1 MLRTMVS
8 EFSEAGFDVVTVID
22 KRLAGVA
29 DWLAADVYLNQDGLS
44 TALRCEPDMALVIAP
59 EQGRE
64 LEEITAKLRKSETV
78 VLGPQ
83 EDTIRVCADKW
94 LTYRLLQGIV
104 PQPRTWEKSQSTG
117 RVLVKPVD
125 GVGGEGIKFV
135 ASSHRGEGV
144 IFQEFLEGEHAS
156 CCLLMGEGKGVVLSV
171 NRQEIVIQPD
181 RFRYVGGMIPFDHPL
196 KEKCAEIALKAAECL
211 NLRGYCG
218 VDLVIGGSPYFIEA
232 NPRVT
237 TSFVALAQVLRANL
251 GEILVNVLIDGATIP
266 KLQLDGCSLVRL
278 PKAKEKIRINVE
290 GVGKLREI
298 PGIISPPFTSDGTI
312 QKGAPLFVV
321 AESGS
326 TIEDANRKLESTL
339 NRAATLIGVKRDA
352 IAWS

>member
-1 MLRTMVS
+1 MLRTMVN
-8 EFSEAGFDVVTVID
+8 EFSKAGFDVVTVID
-22 KRLAGVA
+22 KRLAGMA
-29 DWLAADVYLNQDGLS
+29 DWLAADVHVNQDGLS
-44 TALRCEPDMALVIAP
+44 TALECEPDVALVIAP

-64 LEEITAKLRKSETV
+64 LEEITTKLRKRGVV
-78 VLGPQ
+78 VLGPR

-94 LTYRLLQGIV
+94 LTHRVLQGIV
-104 PQPRTWEKSQSTG
+104 PQPRTWQKPQSTG

-125 GVGGEGIKFV
+125 GVGGGGIKFA

-156 CCLLMGEGKGVVLSV
+156 CCLLMGEGGGVVLSV
-171 NRQEIVIQPD
+171 NKQEIVIQPD
-181 RFRYVGGMIPFDHPL
+181 QFRYVGGMIPFDHPL
-196 KEKCAEIALKAAECL
+196 REKCAEIALKAAECL
-211 NLRGYCG
+211 DLRGYCG
-218 VDLVIGGSPYFIEA
+218 VDLVISGSPYFIEA

-237 TSFVALAQVLRANL
+237 TSFVALAQVIRANL
-251 GEILVNVLIDGATIP
+251 GEILVNVLINGATIP
-266 KLQLDGCSLVRL
+266 NPQLDGHSLMRL

-290 GVGKLREI
+290 EVSKLREI
-298 PGIISPPFTSDGTI
+298 PGVISPPFTPDGII

-326 TIEDANRKLESTL
+326 TIEDAKRKLEGTL